1 MIEFGLLTG
10 KNIMSFGSGGFE
22 IDLSQDQIAMM
33 KGKSGHGKST
43 ILEALTYCLFGKPYR
58 KVTLAQLVNTINNK
72 GMLTTVEFRSGP
84 DQFKVIRGM
93 KPSVFEIYKNGELIK
108 EEAASRD
115 YQKTLEDTILGFGY
129 KTFKQVCVIGSTA
142 YTQFMSL
149 STADRRAITEELLDI
164 FIFSQMATLVKE
176 MLSKMKKDIDGID
189 SMVRLKNEEVARL
202 NKILDE
208 MKESERKKKEEFTTQ
223 IEQIED
229 EKADLNEKIIQYNS
243 VIEQIS
249 ERLVGDK
256 ETRAE
261 LQEGQMQLRS
271 FMETI
276 QAAKLS
282 IKFFE
287 DTDHCSTCQQ
297 EITAE
302 HKQSIIATESDKISE
317 TMQASKEIY
326 ATLEQLKSK
335 IAEFDE
341 LSDGLSKANAKLRE
355 LKSNIDRNDALLR
368 SLNKELSREN
378 DSDKV
383 VTQREIVTNDLQQK
397 MADKIQML
405 EELDY
410 YNVCANML
418 KDTGIKA
425 KIIATYIP
433 LINDSVN
440 RYLESFDMFVNFEL
454 DENFNETIKS
464 RHRDSFTYDSFS
476 EGEKARIDTAIL
488 LSWRDVARRKNSVST
503 NLLIFDETC
512 DRSLDDDSIS
522 SFLEIL
528 RGLENT
534 NTLIITHRNP
544 DPVFFD
550 RCWFVEK
557 RSDGFSRLEEF
568 A

>member
-164 FIFSQMATLVKE
+164 FIFSQMVTLVKE